1 MLPLIFGP
9 NITGRVTMASNNV
22 NRFESAA
29 TAFSLN
35 NNVTTGGWAAGA
47 SGGSSR
53 EFNFNASKS
62 NSLFGKSSTIQPSS
76 YQVLIIIKS

>member
-1 MLPLIFGP
+1 
-9 NITGRVTMASNNV
+9 MASNNV

-62 NSLFGKSSTIQPSS
+62 SSIYGKSSTVQPPAS
-76 YQVLIIIKS
+76 QALIIIKI